1 MSKGWTE
8 GLFGCT
14 NDITSCLI
22 TWCLPGGLCFIQAK
36 AVDKATQQGMFVPYC
51 LVCCLGV
58 LGGALNRETIRNKL
72 GLEGSCVTSCLV
84 WCYCSHCAACQEYRE
99 VFRPTQ

>member
-72 GLEGSCVTSCLV
+72 GSFLFNELTIELCIYLKF
-84 WCYCSHCAACQEYRE
+84 YNFIYL
-99 VFRPTQ
+99 FIDL